1 MRRTYGDDYGISG
14 RGRREVID
22 LRADPIRPHE
32 LQGPPDLFAVTGIA
46 ALVVTYEKGNIRA
59 GRNAPVSVASSTVTF
74 SGGDGTKYLV
84 AEYVW
89 ATGALSV
96 VASNSAT
103 APDSTTYRKILH
115 EFTKTGTALRHTF
128 VYHRGSIELGG
139 VQQW

>member
-1 MRRTYGDDYGISG
+1 MDRAEDYAVDRRSRRKVLDMRR
-14 RGRREVID
+14 
-22 LRADPIRPHE
+22 PRPR
-32 LQGPPDLFAVTGIA
+32 LPRPGSVPDLFAVRSIS
-46 ALVVTYEKGNIRA
+46 ALVVAYEKGNIRV
-59 GRNAPVSVASSTVTF
+59 GRNALVSVASSTVTF

-115 EFTKTGTALRHTF
+115 EFTKTGTGLQHTF

>member
-1 MRRTYGDDYGISG
+1 MRYVDDYAITG
-14 RGRREVID
+14 RSRRKVLD
-22 LRADPIRPHE
+22 LRKPHQRNVQTI
-32 LQGPPDLFAVTGIA
+32 LTPDLFAVKGIA
-46 ALVVTYEKGNIRA
+46 ALVVTYEKGNIRV
-59 GRNAPVSVASSTVTF
+59 GRNALVSVASSTVTF